1 MVWSCRTRHCDT
13 PACPPFAVTF
23 DTRRIRPG
31 GVQSPVCPVRGGLP
45 MIIAE
50 PAVTRPKTLVLSLAV
65 TMALAACQR
74 DAAPAAG
81 DAADPA
87 ESGTAYTIDE
97 STLPPVNRFDVADL
111 DTAKDACEDFAGYV
125 NGKWLA
131 QNEIPGDRTS
141 WGAFE
146 MLDERSTG
154 IQHQLAEQAAA
165 KENATG
171 IDKLVGDFYATG
183 MDKDKI
189 EAQGI
194 QPLQSRLAEIEALS
208 DGAAVAEYLRQSF
221 AKGEGQ
227 LFGFGPEADFK
238 DSSMN
243 IAYAM
248 QGGLGL
254 PDKGYYFD
262 ADKADKLAAYE
273 KHVAKVLEL
282 SGVPVA
288 DAAKQAKDVVAFET
302 RLAEVS
308 KSSEEMSR
316 DVSLYYNPVSA
327 ADADAL
333 TPNFPWTKFF
343 EAQGLTAPDKFSLAI
358 PAFHQEVSEMLGDVP
373 VDQWQSYL
381 RFHLVDSASPFLSDA
396 FVQENFNFY
405 RKQMRGQAE
414 IKERWK
420 RVLDTIESQV
430 GEAFGQIYV
439 DVAFPAESKARMEKL
454 VQNLR
459 DALKVR
465 LENLAWMS
473 PETKQKAMEKWA
485 SFTPKIG
492 YPDKWRDWSGLETD
506 RDSYIDNVLAANE
519 FNYKW
524 ELSKV
529 GKPVDKTEWG
539 MTPQTVNAY
548 YNPLQN
554 EIVFPAAILQPP
566 FFDAK
571 ADDAY
576 NYGGIGAV
584 IGHEM
589 IHGYDDQG
597 SRFGPTGNFEN
608 WWTDA
613 DSKGFESLTNKLVQ
627 QFDGYEAMPGKK
639 VNGKLTLGENI
650 ADLGGLAVAYD
661 ALQRAQPDQS
671 NSDVG
676 MTRDQKFFA
685 NWATVWRRSFKPDE
699 LKVRLNTDPHA
710 PANFRAI
717 GAPSNLPTFAK
728 AFGCEAGDAM
738 VRSGDEQIHIW

>member
-1 MVWSCRTRHCDT
+1 MNVSK
-13 PACPPFAVTF
+13 
-23 DTRRIRPG
+23 
-31 GVQSPVCPVRGGLP
+31 SPKPS
-45 MIIAE
+45 
-50 PAVTRPKTLVLSLAV
+50 TLLLSLSL
-65 TMALAACQR
+65 TLALAACNR
-74 DAAPAAG
+74 GSEPAATSA
-81 DAADPA
+81 DAKPA
-87 ESGTAYTIDE
+87 RTEASYTIDE
-97 STLPPVNRFDVADL
+97 SKLPPVNRFDVADL
-111 DTAKDACEDFAGYV
+111 DASKNACTDFAGYV

-131 QNEIPGDRTS
+131 ANEIPGDRSS

-165 KENATG
+165 RTDATG
-171 IDKLVGDFYATG
+171 IDKIVGDFYATG
-183 MDKDKI
+183 MDKDRI

-194 QPLQSRLAEIEALS
+194 QPLESRLAEIDALT
-208 DGAAVAEYLRQSF
+208 DGASIAAYLRQSY

-238 DSSMN
+238 NSSMN
-243 IAYAM
+243 IAYAT

-262 ADKADKLAAYE
+262 ADKKDKLAAYG

-282 SGVPVA
+282 SGVPAA

-302 RLAEVS
+302 RLAKAS
-308 KSSEEMSR
+308 KSSEELSR
-316 DVSLYYNPVSA
+316 DVSLYYHPVTL
-327 ADADAL
+327 ADADKL
-333 TPNFPWTKFF
+333 TPNFSWTEFF
-343 EAQGLTAPDKFSLAI
+343 KAQGLAPQEKFSLAI
-358 PAFHQEVSEMLGDVP
+358 PAFHQEVSTMLADVP
-373 VDQWQSYL
+373 VEQWKSYL
-381 RFHLVDSASPFLSDA
+381 RFHLVDSASPYLSDA
-396 FVQENFNFY
+396 FVQENYDFY
-405 RKQMRGQAE
+405 NKTMRGQAQ

-420 RVLDTIESQV
+420 RVLDTIEDQA
-430 GEAFGQIYV
+430 GEAFGQLYV
-439 DVAFPAESKARMEKL
+439 KVAFPAESKARMEKL

-459 DALKVR
+459 DALKTR

-492 YPDKWRDWSGLETD
+492 YPDKWRDWSGLQTS
-506 RDSYIDNVLAANE
+506 RDSYIGNVLAANK
-519 FNYKW
+519 FNYEW
-524 ELSKV
+524 NLSKI

-566 FFDAK
+566 FFDAE

-608 WWTDA
+608 WWSETDA
-613 DSKGFESLTNKLVQ
+613 SGFKKLTNKLVQ
-627 QFDGYEAMPGKK
+627 QFDGYEAMPGKH
-639 VNGKLTLGENI
+639 VNGNLTLGENI

-661 ALQRAQPDQS
+661 ALQRAQPDAGAS
-671 NSDVG
+671 SDVG

-685 NWATVWRRSFKPDE
+685 NFATVWRRNFKPEE
-699 LKVRLNTDPHA
+699 LTVRLTTDPHA

-717 GAPSNLPTFAK
+717 GAPSNMEAFAK
-728 AFGCEAGDAM
+728 AFDCKAGDKM
-738 VRSGDEQIHIW
+738 VRDGDRRIQIW